1 MFALFLYSVTNLEE
15 YQLIEESPEKFVQI
29 AEDYTE
35 NNSRSDYLKIRAGAM
50 LHLFVEVIDEAL
62 KTIVNLLIMLCS

>member
-29 AEDYTE
+29 AEDYT
-35 NNSRSDYLKIRAGAM
+35 
-50 LHLFVEVIDEAL
+50 
-62 KTIVNLLIMLCS
+62 